1 MNRLRSTRRGR
12 TLAGPAA
19 CVAALVFSAAAT
31 AAALPQASDTPRPCG
46 GVAKGAPW
54 SYKGQKGTAYTVVG
68 VNGALV
74 RHRHQVHAEVDA
86 RSIVV
91 RSRSRSRP
99 VGTARP

>member
-68 VNGALV
+68 VNGALCATGSSSC
-74 RHRHQVHAEVDA
+74 RSGRTIDR
-86 RSIVV
+86 RSI
-91 RSRSRSRP
+91 SSRSRP